1 MRGQMIAK
9 ACAAV
14 LFSFGLAACGG
25 GGSGFSLTASGASSS
40 GSSSSSSS
48 SSSGGTGT
56 GSGSSSGTTSQTPAH
71 LIVITSSSTLS
82 SNAAAG
88 TAGASVTLTAT
99 LTDTNNVSIPNYPV
113 TFAASAGVLVPSAT
127 TTDVD
132 GNITATLSAGAAI
145 AGTTINGTAAA
156 TGTTLSATT
165 AVTVASTTPS
175 YSLGVLSSTG
185 SFTAN
190 IIAVGQTPLAAGG
203 SSGLQLSIVDT
214 ANGNTPYAGSATVSF
229 SSPCQSQGLAQITS
243 PVTSSTGTF
252 STTYKATG
260 CSGNDTITATAVVGT
275 TSLSASGVIN
285 VQPATLG
292 SIVFVSATPTT
303 IGLQGTGLTDS
314 STVVFTVF
322 DSNGNPVQNQQ
333 VNFSLTTT
341 AGGVSVS
348 PANAK
353 SDANGDVQTTVES
366 GTVHTTVRVTA
377 VINGTSLTT
386 ESSQLTISTGVP
398 TQNGFSLSAT
408 VLNLVGNNYDGNTTT
423 ITARLADRYAN
434 PVPDGT
440 AIAFTTECG
449 SIQPSCNTTGGLGA
463 CSVTFTTQ
471 NPRTSMLAFP
481 KTTTTPA
488 SPTYID
494 NNCSATGSSTFN
506 GGLGCDDHRCT
517 VTAYAIG
524 EESFNDCNGTGNYVS
539 VKNTSN
545 NATQCKDGDFFV
557 SLPEVFFDYN
567 ESGVFNGD
575 FESYVDYNHN
585 GKYDSASS
593 LFVGLLC
600 NDPACDPN
608 QTELEVSGQLVIVM
622 TDSNLHLYVNNTN
635 PAVGTPIN
643 PYKFVA
649 PPSVAGLSIALVK
662 TQIVYASVGDSQ
674 LQVPAAG
681 TTISASMSNGGSVE
695 APSSY
700 TVPNTDQ
707 FGYVTASFTI
717 QAPTSS
723 TSCTDTLV
731 ITATT
736 PAYGSNA
743 AAASPATI
751 PVAYTGGTCP
761 P

>member
-1 MRGQMIAK
+1 
-9 ACAAV
+9 
-14 LFSFGLAACGG
+14 
-25 GGSGFSLTASGASSS
+25 
-40 GSSSSSSS
+40 
-48 SSSGGTGT
+48 
-56 GSGSSSGTTSQTPAH
+56 
-71 LIVITSSSTLS
+71 
-82 SNAAAG
+82 
-88 TAGASVTLTAT
+88 
-99 LTDTNNVSIPNYPV
+99 
-113 TFAASAGVLVPSAT
+113 
-127 TTDVD
+127 
-132 GNITATLSAGAAI
+132 
-145 AGTTINGTAAA
+145 
-156 TGTTLSATT
+156 
-165 AVTVASTTPS
+165 
-175 YSLGVLSSTG
+175 
-185 SFTAN
+185 
-190 IIAVGQTPLAAGG
+190 
-203 SSGLQLSIVDT
+203 
-214 ANGNTPYAGSATVSF
+214 
-229 SSPCQSQGLAQITS
+229 
-243 PVTSSTGTF
+243 
-252 STTYKATG
+252 
-260 CSGNDTITATAVVGT
+260 
-275 TSLSASGVIN
+275 
-285 VQPATLG
+285 
-292 SIVFVSATPTT
+292 
-303 IGLQGTGLTDS
+303 
-314 STVVFTVF
+314 
-322 DSNGNPVQNQQ
+322 
-333 VNFSLTTT
+333 
-341 AGGVSVS
+341 VS

-353 SDANGDVQTTVES
+353 SDANGNVQTTVES

-408 VLNLVGNNYDGNTTT
+408 VLNLVGNNFDGNTTT

-488 SPTYID
+488 SPTYTD
-494 NNCSATGSSTFN
+494 NNCGTTSSFN

-545 NATQCKDGDFFV
+545 NATQCPNGDFFV

-585 GKYDSASS
+585 GKYDSASG

-608 QTELEVSGQLVIVM
+608 QAELEVSGQLVIVM
-622 TDSNLHLYVNNTN
+622 SDSNLRLFVNTTA
-635 PAVGTPIN
+635 PAAIQ
-643 PYKFVA
+643 PYDFVA
-649 PPSVAGLSIALVK
+649 PPSVSSLSVALGK
-662 TQIVYASVGDSQ
+662 TLTIYASVGDTQ

-681 TTISASMSNGGSVE
+681 TTISASMSNGGSVL
-695 APSSY
+695 APSAY
-700 TVPNTDQ
+700 TVGNTDD
-707 FGYVTASFTI
+707 FGYVTDPFTI

-736 PAYGSNA
+736 PAFGSNPAQA
-743 AAASPATI
+743 APATI
-751 PVAYTGGTCP
+751 PVKYTGGTCP

>member
-40 GSSSSSSS
+40 GSISSSSS
-48 SSSGGTGT
+48 SSSGGTG
-56 GSGSSSGTTSQTPAH
+56 GGSSSGTTSQTPAH
-71 LIVITSSSTLS
+71 LIVFTSSSTLS

-113 TFAASAGVLVPSAT
+113 TFTASAGVLVPNAT
-127 TTDVD
+127 TTDVN

-190 IIAVGQTPLAAGG
+190 VIAIGQTPLAAGG

-229 SSPCQSQGLAQITS
+229 SSPCESQGLAQITS

-252 STTYKATG
+252 GSTYKATG
-260 CSGNDTITATAVVGT
+260 CSGNDTVTATALIGT
-275 TSLSASGVIN
+275 TSLSATGVIN
-285 VQPATLG
+285 VQPAALG

-333 VNFSLTTT
+333 VNFSLTTN
-341 AGGVSVS
+341 AGGLSVS
-348 PANAK
+348 PLNAK
-353 SDANGDVQTTVES
+353 SDSSGNVQTTVES

-408 VLNLVGNNYDGNTTT
+408 VLNLIGNNFDGNTTT
-423 ITARLADRYAN
+423 VTARLADRYAN

-449 SIQPSCNTTGGLGA
+449 SIQPSCNTTAGA

-471 NPRTSMLAFP
+471 NPRTSMLAV
-481 KTTTTPA
+481 PA
-488 SPTYID
+488 SSTAAATPTYTD
-494 NNCSATGSSTFN
+494 NSCGTTSSFN

-524 EESFNDCNGTGNYVS
+524 EESFTDCNGTGDYVS

-567 ESGVFNGD
+567 ESGVFNGN

-585 GKYDSASS
+585 GQYDSASG

-608 QTELEVSGQLVIVM
+608 QTELNVSGQLVIVM
-622 TDSNLHLYVNNTN
+622 SDSNLRLSVNTTA
-635 PAVGTPIN
+635 PAAIKPLD
-643 PYKFVA
+643 FVA
-649 PPSVAGLSIALVK
+649 PPSVSGGLSVGLGQAL
-662 TQIVYASVGDSQ
+662 TIYASVGDTQ
-674 LQVPAAG
+674 WQAPATG
-681 TTISASMSNGGSVE
+681 TTISASLSNGGSIL
-695 APSSY
+695 APTAY
-700 TVPNTDQ
+700 TVPNTDA
-707 FGYVTASFTI
+707 FGYVTYPFTI

-723 TSCTDTLV
+723 TSCTGALV
-731 ITATT
+731 ITATG
-736 PAYGSNA
+736 PAFGSNSA
-743 AAASPATI
+743 QASSATI
-751 PVAYTGGTCP
+751 PVAYTGSPCP